1 MRSQLAESLFL
12 SVPFRIQIGYL
23 FTGMRRK
30 RKSVVDSI
38 FLFLRFFFS
47 LCVLVVC
54 GSRKNTEHVTREMY
68 HREEFEVSDIRF
80 RSVSERRLAD
90 VILSKEGKWD
100 NSQQSF
106 LTREKQ
112 LQERTKVFQ
121 TLHSTLRYLP
131 AVAYEAQGKD
141 VDYVYPNCPKE
152 LLRKHQ
158 VKNSQLTMEDPTPDN
173 IEYRHEIAEKNKLL
187 REKSDSSTV
196 SAIFGAKEKEE
207 FVGAMEHQLMTAAQ
221 LLLGRQSS
229 RTSVSIRGGFGGGE
243 QPGGGGRAM
252 STTTPHHQHSTDT
265 SNSSA
270 MMGSHYH
277 LSSSPTPLPRIR
289 DETRSH
295 SSLLRQLKMTKQQA
309 VAHQQENSTVKCLL
323 NMKAS
328 ADLKRAITRMFA
340 DPKNAEGI
348 SNEEQQKRDA
358 AYQDERRRTQRY
370 QNDLLKEERE
380 MMERELATFSKE

>member
-1 MRSQLAESLFL
+1 
-12 SVPFRIQIGYL
+12 
-23 FTGMRRK
+23 
-30 RKSVVDSI
+30 
-38 FLFLRFFFS
+38 
-47 LCVLVVC
+47 
-54 GSRKNTEHVTREMY
+54 
-68 HREEFEVSDIRF
+68 
-80 RSVSERRLAD
+80 
-90 VILSKEGKWD
+90 
-100 NSQQSF
+100 
-106 LTREKQ
+106 
-112 LQERTKVFQ
+112 
-121 TLHSTLRYLP
+121 
-131 AVAYEAQGKD
+131 
-141 VDYVYPNCPKE
+141 
-152 LLRKHQ
+152 
-158 VKNSQLTMEDPTPDN
+158 
-173 IEYRHEIAEKNKLL
+173 
-187 REKSDSSTV
+187 
-196 SAIFGAKEKEE
+196 
-207 FVGAMEHQLMTAAQ
+207 
-221 LLLGRQSS
+221 
-229 RTSVSIRGGFGGGE
+229 
-243 QPGGGGRAM
+243 M